1 VISSPKGSGEQ
12 PMMQK
17 IENAALGIVFGG
29 VPVIAGFLAGWW
41 ISLPLVSESRI
52 MQWALAGLLLGFL
65 VDVIFLG
72 GWVRNAY
79 AMKPPVWMAVYGF
92 YSIGLFGM
100 FMGVPVFNVLL
111 AVPAGGFIG
120 RWLARTGADSDR
132 LRKAARQTAIWTTGV
147 LGLVCIA
154 SAVIALASRS
164 TASDLQGMLGLP
176 FTVAPVMIIGII
188 LGGGIVILVFEWWIT
203 LQSVERAFGYFAAHA
218 KFPSG

>member
-1 VISSPKGSGEQ
+1 
-12 PMMQK
+12 MMQK
-17 IENAALGIVFGG
+17 IENAALGIIFGG
-29 VPVIAGFLAGWW
+29 VPVIVGFLAGWW

-65 VDVIFLG
+65 VDVIFLA
-72 GWVRNAY
+72 GWVRSAY
-79 AMKPPVWMAVYGF
+79 SMKPPVWMAVYGF

-111 AVPAGGFIG
+111 AVPAGVFIG
-120 RWLARTGADSDR
+120 RWLARTGADSIR
-132 LRKAARQTAIWTTGV
+132 LRKSARQTAIWTTGV
-147 LGLVCIA
+147 LGLACIA

-176 FTVAPVMIIGII
+176 FTVTPVMIIGII
-188 LGGGIVILVFEWWIT
+188 LGGGGLILALEWWLT

-218 KFPSG
+218 KSPSS

>member
-1 VISSPKGSGEQ
+1 
-12 PMMQK
+12 MMQK
-17 IENAALGIVFGG
+17 IENAALGIIFGG
-29 VPVIAGFLAGWW
+29 VPVIVGFLAGWW

-65 VDVIFLG
+65 VDVIFLA
-72 GWVRNAY
+72 GWVRSAY
-79 AMKPPVWMAVYGF
+79 SMKPPVWMAVYGF

-111 AVPAGGFIG
+111 AVPAGVFIG
-120 RWLARTGADSDR
+120 RWLARTGADSIR
-132 LRKAARQTAIWTTGV
+132 LRKSARQTAIWTTGV

-176 FTVAPVMIIGII
+176 FTVTPVMIIGII
-188 LGGGIVILVFEWWIT
+188 LGGGGLILALEWWLT
-203 LQSVERAFGYFAAHA
+203 LQFVERAFGYFAAHA
-218 KFPSG
+218 KSPSS